1 MAAVNTPYDDVFKT
15 LLNDCSSLIIP
26 VINEVFG
33 EHYTG
38 KEEIVFSPNEHF
50 INQQGGIEQERI
62 TDTSFK
68 IIGLETKKYHL
79 ECQSTSDS
87 SMLIRFFEYDA
98 QIALD
103 DGEVDGSTLT
113 VTFPHSAVLFLRSNK
128 NTPEKMKVVIQTP
141 EGSTHYEIPV
151 MKSMEYTIDEIF
163 EKGLLFL
170 IPFHI
175 FSYEK
180 MFERYNR
187 DEGSLNQ
194 LKVEYEGIKN
204 QLEELLEK
212 GIIDEY
218 TKCTVTDMSSKVL
231 EHLTAKYENIKE
243 GVKTVMGGKVLE
255 YEAKTIR
262 RAGLE
267 EGRKEGR
274 KEGLREGQ
282 KKGRAEVLFELVQKD
297 LLSVENAA
305 SQLNLSEEMFLK
317 AMQNYQKSQ

>member
-103 DGEVDGSTLT
+103 DGQVKGSTLT

-128 NTPEKMKVVIQTP
+128 NTPNKMKVVIQTP

-267 EGRKEGR
+267 EGLKEGL

-282 KKGRAEVLFELVQKD
+282 KKGRTEVLFELVQKD